1 MVGQG
6 LQRWFVI
13 THQAKHNMLSAGV
26 DITTDEV
33 KNLPDRAATAS
44 LERTQHL
51 RWCSVVA
58 CEVVVD
64 RRFSRVG
71 VIANRHGEI
80 HRSSEICRISTCL
93 DRSIDK
99 ELLALSERLGVWA
112 DRKPAVEVFRGP
124 LDSHISSSGK
134 PNRRPTGMMRNWR
147 KRTLVDLPPAVPGD
161 GVARPQCLGQS
172 KALHQPANSSLERH
186 AGRRELRSYCRSIAR
201 NADTKDQPPFAEL
214 IECCQLV
221 RQYHGITKRR

>member
-13 THQAKHNMLSAGV
+13 TNQAKHNMLSAGV

-33 KNLPDRAATAS
+33 ENLSNRAATAC
-44 LERTQHL
+44 LKRTQHL

-58 CEVVVD
+58 REVVVD

-80 HRSSEICRISTCL
+80 HRSSEICRISPCL

-99 ELLALSERLGVWA
+99 ELLALSERLSVWA
-112 DRKPAVEVFRGP
+112 DRKPAVVVFRGP
-124 LDSHISSSGK
+124 LDSHIRSSSE
-134 PNRRPTGMMRNWR
+134 PDRRPTGVMWNWR
-147 KRTLVDLPPAVPGD
+147 KRTLVDLPPAVPGN

-172 KALHQPANSSLERH
+172 KALHQPANSSLEWH
-186 AGRRELRSYCRSIAR
+186 TGSGELRSYRRSVTR
-201 NADTKDQPPFAEL
+201 NADTKNQAPLTEL
-214 IECCQLV
+214 IERCQLM
-221 RQYHGITKRR
+221 RKHNRITKRR